1 MGYDRRVSDPR
12 LDELWQ
18 TVLGDWNDDAAH
30 AAFLDHAR
38 ATKQLGAAAARY
50 REEVK
55 RASTYREDTT
65 RVETAQ
71 KRLGAIAMLA
81 LADLDASRTQPD
93 QARLQAGVRWA
104 ATLAL
109 LALLIFTVVRFLWR

>member
-1 MGYDRRVSDPR
+1 VSDPR

-18 TVLGDWNDDAAH
+18 QVLEKWSDDAAH

-50 REEVK
+50 RDEVK
-55 RASTYREDTT
+55 QAGAYREDAT

-71 KRLGAIAMLA
+71 KRLNAIALLA
-81 LADLDASRTQPD
+81 LADLDATRTQPES
-93 QARLQAGVRWA
+93 ARREVAVRWIS
-104 ATLAL
+104 AL
-109 LALLIFTVVRFLWR
+109 LLFAMLVFIVVRFLGR

>member
-1 MGYDRRVSDPR
+1 MSDTR

-18 TVLGDWNDDAAH
+18 QVLDAWSDDAAH

-50 REEVK
+50 REELEPSGAC
-55 RASTYREDTT
+55 RDDAT

-71 KRLGAIAMLA
+71 KRLNAVAMLA
-81 LADLDASRTQPD
+81 LADLEASRTPPD
-93 QARLQAGVRWA
+93 DGRFQVVVRWA

-109 LALLIFTVVRFLWR
+109 LALLALLVLTVARFFGR